1 MYDNL
6 YGLPIG
12 LQIRRLRQARN
23 LTLERLADC
32 AGTSAPTLHRYEG
45 GWDRFEI
52 RTLERIGTALD
63 AGLEVRFHSRATET
77 PDSPTA
83 GELVGILAPLFWD
96 RELRTSDLSRYP
108 AWVLGRVLLYGQL
121 AQVRAARRFFGD
133 QAIASAVRRRD
144 VDDRTRN
151 YWAVVLADPCIPKS

>member
-12 LQIRRLRQARN
+12 LQIRRLRETRN
-23 LTLERLADC
+23 LTLERLAEC
-32 AGTSAPTLHRYEG
+32 AGTSAPTLHRYES
-45 GWDRFEI
+45 GWDRFQL

-77 PDSPTA
+77 PDSPSA
-83 GELVGILAPLFWD
+83 SELVGILAPLFWD
-96 RELRTSDLSRYP
+96 RELQTSDLSRYP
-108 AWVLGRVLLYGQL
+108 GWVLGRVLMYGQL
-121 AQVRAARRFFGD
+121 PQVRAARRFFGEE
-133 QAIASAVRRRD
+133 AIAAAVRRRE